1 MEGVFDRDMPSF
13 DGLWSYTGPTVTSI
27 SRALEEFEANPE
39 SFSRRFGTEY
49 VNSAAGFSETDESVT
64 AAYVQTRGNVGPVQV
79 IAGVRM
85 EYTET
90 DVTWKASELPGLEG
104 IDPLDDVT
112 SSKDYTNYFPSIL
125 GIYRFGKRD
134 EFVIRAAYTTT
145 LARPDWGD
153 QGPYDTDAVNF
164 ALQQAGADAT
174 NSNLIGNPDLSEQT
188 ADNYDLSFEWY
199 YGDASNLSI
208 AFFRKEMEDFLMTT
222 TVERE
227 LPDIDPETGE
237 QEVDPVTGELEFRTQ
252 RSNFV
257 VNSAEREI
265 DGIEVSWL
273 QSFDFLPNPFDGFSA
288 ITSYTYTTGKEIEPI
303 FADPEAVLN
312 GDFTPSGFRTGSSL
326 QGQPENIINLQV
338 IYEKGPVNLRLA
350 YLYIDEIKRET
361 FDVPFPTFE
370 GSREVFDLSIQYRIS
385 KELRLF
391 ADIKNLTEEG
401 ARRYQGTELFPERW
415 DEAKRQWVVG
425 VRGTF

>member
-1 MEGVFDRDMPSF
+1 
-13 DGLWSYTGPTVTSI
+13 
-27 SRALEEFEANPE
+27 
-39 SFSRRFGTEY
+39 
-49 VNSAAGFSETDESVT
+49 
-64 AAYVQTRGNVGPVQV
+64 
-79 IAGVRM
+79 
-85 EYTET
+85 
-90 DVTWKASELPGLEG
+90 
-104 IDPLDDVT
+104 
-112 SSKDYTNYFPSIL
+112 
-125 GIYRFGKRD
+125 
-134 EFVIRAAYTTT
+134 
-145 LARPDWGD
+145 
-153 QGPYDTDAVNF
+153 
-164 ALQQAGADAT
+164 
-174 NSNLIGNPDLSEQT
+174 LIGNPDLAEQT

-257 VNSAEREI
+257 VNSAERQI

-288 ITSYTYTTGKEIEPI
+288 ITSYTYTTGEEIEPI